1 MNEDEKE
8 ALAKFR
14 GHLISANKIA
24 DEQKWGDID
33 IINFQRINCNLG
45 YNLGYNIRRII
56 DMIVDITANAI
67 FLEELADKLEDKFED
82 KLNG

>member
-14 GHLISANKIA
+14 GHLISATKIA
-24 DEQKWGDID
+24 DEQKWG
-33 IINFQRINCNLG
+33 NTYLVNLQTMG
-45 YNLGYNIRRII
+45 RFSIGFNIVRII
-56 DMIVDITANAI
+56 DMILDMTANAI
-67 FLEELADKLEDKFED
+67 VLDELADEMEN